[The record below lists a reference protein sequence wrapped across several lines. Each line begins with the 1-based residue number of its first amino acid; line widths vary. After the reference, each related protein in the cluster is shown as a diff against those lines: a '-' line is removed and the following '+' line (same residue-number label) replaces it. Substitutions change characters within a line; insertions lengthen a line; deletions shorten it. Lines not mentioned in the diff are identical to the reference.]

1 MFKNLSTIVLID
13 LQPISK
19 PPRSVFSTSSAILK
33 SEFAHMSTPA
43 QILANCRNAIRST
56 GPRSDA
62 GKSTVSQNAAKH
74 GLSAASPVL
83 SSEDQGAFDA
93 LVENLNS
100 EFQPHGEHEQF
111 LVQQMAEARWRL
123 ARIRLIE
130 TAAFDL
136 LLGSETPQTPYS
148 RIAEAMVGKGGD
160 LLSKLERYASA
171 AERSYYK
178 AHKELM
184 VSAAPRRKQQAA
196 VQSRQNDALLEMF
209 LRPPVCKTKPIPA
222 PIEDDDDEE
231 LELLT
236 RPASPTQ
243 IR

>member
-1 MFKNLSTIVLID
+1 
-13 LQPISK
+13 
-19 PPRSVFSTSSAILK
+19 
-33 SEFAHMSTPA
+33 
-43 QILANCRNAIRST
+43 
-56 GPRSDA
+56 
-62 GKSTVSQNAAKH
+62 
-74 GLSAASPVL
+74 
-83 SSEDQGAFDA
+83 
-93 LVENLNS
+93 
-100 EFQPHGEHEQF
+100 
-111 LVQQMAEARWRL
+111 MAEARWRL

-196 VQSRQNDALLEMF
+196 AQSRQDDALLEMF

-222 PIEDDDDEE
+222 APIEDDDDEA

>member
-1 MFKNLSTIVLID
+1 M
-13 LQPISK
+13 
-19 PPRSVFSTSSAILK
+19 TS
-33 SEFAHMSTPA
+33 PA
-43 QILANCRNAIRST
+43 QILANCRNAILST

-62 GKSTVSQNAAKH
+62 GKSIVSQNAAKH

-83 SSEDQGAFDA
+83 SSEDRGAFDA
-93 LVENLNS
+93 LVENLRS

-111 LVQQMAEARWRL
+111 LVQQMAESRWRL

-136 LLGSETPQTPYS
+136 LLGAETRQTPYS
-148 RIAEAMVGKGGD
+148 RIAEAMAGKGGD
-160 LLSKLERYASA
+160 ILPKLERYASA

-184 VSAAPRRKQQAA
+184 ASTEPRRKQQAA
-196 VQSRQNDALLEMF
+196 AQSRQNDALLETF
-209 LRPPVCKTKPIPA
+209 LRPPVCKTNPIPL
-222 PIEDDDDEE
+222 PPLEEDDDEA

-236 RPASPTQ
+236 RPVAVTQ